1 LRINK
6 IGDAGATW
14 LAMGLRHSVSL
25 ASLALG
31 TNTIKDAGAIELA
44 EAAAASPSLSFLDL
58 DANGIE
64 DNGAH
69 AISQVPAG
77 RARHGMA
84 RVCLPRLRIEQMR
97 RGRRRSLLSRV
108 GGGEEQRAHARL
120 PGAQPHRRRRRG
132 GPHCC
137 RHAPGSLRSPVPA
150 SALGTHART
159 HARTAVHAVG
169 RDCIG
174 RHRMA
179 ATCPTSAA
187 GCGALAIGT
196 SRYAAPAVCSEDV
209 ICAEAALAGA

>member
-1 LRINK
+1 MRINK

-84 RVCLPRLRIEQMR
+84 W
-97 RGRRRSLLSRV
+97 
-108 GGGEEQRAHARL
+108 H
-120 PGAQPHRRRRRG
+120 
-132 GPHCC
+132 
-137 RHAPGSLRSPVPA
+137 A
-150 SALGTHART
+150 SACR
-159 HARTAVHAVG
+159 
-169 RDCIG
+169 
-174 RHRMA
+174 
-179 ATCPTSAA
+179 
-187 GCGALAIGT
+187 GCAS
-196 SRYAAPAVCSEDV
+196 SR
-209 ICAEAALAGA
+209 CA

>member
-97 RGRRRSLLSRV
+97 RGRRRFPLVASRRWRRAACSRTSTWRTTSSATAAWRTSLLQACALFLTFACPGLRP
-108 GGGEEQRAHARL
+108 RHARPHARPHARRCMHL
-120 PGAQPHRRRRRG
+120 GAI
-132 GPHCC
+132 
-137 RHAPGSLRSPVPA
+137 A
-150 SALGTHART
+150 SAHTEWQRLARRQPLAA
-159 HARTAVHAVG
+159 ARA
-169 RDCIG
+169 RN
-174 RHRMA
+174 RHEPL
-179 ATCPTSAA
+179 CCA
-187 GCGALAIGT
+187 GC
-196 SRYAAPAVCSEDV
+196 VQ
-209 ICAEAALAGA
+209 